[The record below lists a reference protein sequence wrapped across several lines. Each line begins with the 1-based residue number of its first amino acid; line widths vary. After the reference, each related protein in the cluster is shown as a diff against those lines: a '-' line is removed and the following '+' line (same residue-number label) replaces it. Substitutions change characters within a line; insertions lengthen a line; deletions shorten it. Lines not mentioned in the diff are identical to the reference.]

1 MIAIPAI
8 DLIDNKIVRLYQGDY
23 QKQTSYILDPIVYA
37 KQIQDSGLEFLHL
50 VDLSGAKIGQ
60 LVHTELMLAIVN
72 QTNLKVDFGGGVK
85 NEEDVVSLLEA
96 GANQVVIGSLCV
108 KETETV
114 RQWIQKYGAKRFV
127 LALDTD
133 GEQLKINGWQK
144 GSGVSLNQLM
154 QQFQVFDQLCILTT
168 DIRRDGTGKGPSIEL
183 YKQLIKNYPKQR
195 WIASGGVE
203 SISDLQALRE
213 IGCYAC
219 VVGKALLDGK
229 ITLTELKAFN
239 NGSI

>member
-8 DLIDNKIVRLYQGDY
+8 DLIDNQIVRLYQGDY
-23 QKQTSYILDPIVYA
+23 QQQTSYSPNPHEYA
-37 KQIQDSGLEFLHL
+37 KQIKAAGLDYLHL

-60 LVHTELMLAIVN
+60 LVHTTLMQTIVE

-85 NEEDVVSLLEA
+85 TKQDVETLLNV

-114 RQWIQKYGAKRFV
+114 LQWIKKYGAERFI

-133 GEQLKINGWQK
+133 GEQLKIHGWQE
-144 GSGVSLNQLM
+144 GTGISLMKVMESFKHITGLR
-154 QQFQVFDQLCILTT
+154 ILTT
-168 DIRRDGTGKGPSIEL
+168 DIRKDGTGTGPSFEL
-183 YKQLIKNYPKQR
+183 YRQLIQAYPNQR

-203 SISDLQALRE
+203 TLADLQALRT

-229 ITLTELKAFN
+229 IQLTELKSFN
-239 NGSI
+239 DGSL